1 MHKRLQ
7 TLLAVCAIAQFSP
20 VVTRAAT
27 DDQIEQLKA
36 QLKAQIDAEVGAL
49 KKDYEGRIKTLEG
62 RIDALETDNARL
74 RGQNQAQ
81 AQATPAPTPAN
92 TNEEIAALKE
102 RIAEL
107 EQARSERR
115 DEMSGTSAEVA
126 SLKQRLAQLEGVATR
141 AQTEVFPAMSE
152 REAANTEAIRDI
164 NRKLQASATET
175 RDIYHSELGPPFD
188 LTKLYDL
195 PRPFEFHGYLR
206 SGYGMN
212 GEGGKME
219 AFKAP
224 GAFAKYRLG
233 NEAETYGELA
243 LVNNWLRED
252 DPLSAPYVRTT
263 VMMSYT
269 TGENFS
275 FDSLNNTKQGN
286 DVALRQAFT
295 EGGNIFPSVPD
306 IRIWAGQRYYQR
318 MDIHIDDFYYL
329 DMSGYGAGIQ
339 DVPLSDFGK
348 LHLAW
353 LGGSVSDYE
362 TDTHG
367 RLAKQNIDLRLSDI
381 HVPLGK
387 LTLWLDYS
395 NVRGGDV
402 TNVFNSDGST
412 IHVQSSS
419 GWAVGLFH
427 RTGEEAFLGGYNQ
440 FSIQYGAGAAYNFQS
455 TLDSA
460 GPHLDDAWHFRVTD
474 HFTIQPWKHFAVQA
488 VALYDKIHFGGPD
501 SDNRWISVGARP
513 VFFFNDRFSMALE
526 AGVDWAKSDPL
537 GTEGH
542 LWKVT
547 FAPLVISRGEK
558 FFSRPQ
564 LRAYVTYAGWS
575 DDFKGFVGGIPYAD
589 DTRGLSY
596 GIQAEAWW

>member
-1 MHKRLQ
+1 MAMPSIRPLV
-7 TLLAVCAIAQFSP
+7 AVCLLSGFIFSP
-20 VVTRAAT
+20 AQAAT
-27 DDQIEQLKA
+27 DEQVEELKA
-36 QLKAQIDAEVGAL
+36 QLKAQIDSQVNDL
-49 KKDYEGRIKTLEG
+49 KKEYEGRIKHLEE
-62 RIDALETDNARL
+62 RITALEADNAQL
-74 RGQNQAQ
+74 RTASQAGK
-81 AQATPAPTPAN
+81 PAPAGTG
-92 TNEEIAALKE
+92 EDIAALKQ

-107 EQARSERR
+107 EQARAERR
-115 DEMSGTSAEVA
+115 DEMSGTTAEVA
-126 SLKQRLAQLEGVATR
+126 SRKQRLAELEGVAKK
-141 AQTEVFPAMSE
+141 AQTEVMPAMSQ
-152 REAANTEAIRDI
+152 REAANEEAIAEI
-164 NRKLQASATET
+164 ERKLQASATET
-175 RDIYHSELGPPFD
+175 RDIYHSEFGPPFD

-233 NEAETYGELA
+233 NEAETYGEMA
-243 LVNNWLRED
+243 LTNNWLRED
-252 DPLSAPYVRTT
+252 DPLSAPYIRTT

-269 TGENFS
+269 TGENFT

-286 DVALRQAFT
+286 DIALRQAFI
-295 EGGNIFPSVPD
+295 EGGNVFQSIPD

-318 MDIHIDDFYYL
+318 MDIHINDFYYL
-329 DMSGYGAGIQ
+329 DMSGYGAGVQ
-339 DVPLSDFGK
+339 DVPLDKFGK
-348 LHLAW
+348 LSVAW
-353 LGGSVSDYE
+353 LGGSVSDYQ

-367 RLAKQNIDLRLSDI
+367 RLAKQNLDLRLSDI
-381 HVPLGK
+381 HVPFGK
-387 LTLWLDYS
+387 LTAWLDYS

-402 TNVFNSDGST
+402 TNAFNPDGSNLD
-412 IHVQSSS
+412 VESSS

-440 FSIQYGAGAAYNFQS
+440 LSIQYGQGAAYNFAS

-474 HFTIQPWKHFAVQA
+474 HFTVQPSEQFAIQA
-488 VALYDKIHFGGPD
+488 VGLYDKIHYGGPD
-501 SDNRWISVGARP
+501 SDNRWISIGARP

-526 AGVDWAKSDPL
+526 AGVDWVRNDIT
-537 GTEGH
+537 GRDGH
-542 LWKVT
+542 LWKIT
-547 FAPLVISRGEK
+547 FAPLQISRGQK

-575 DDFKGFVGGIPYAD
+575 DDFKGSVGGTPYMD

>member
-1 MHKRLQ
+1 MSKIRVLVASAAVG
-7 TLLAVCAIAQFSP
+7 LILPLA
-20 VVTRAAT
+20 RGAT
-27 DDQIEQLKA
+27 DEQFEQLKA
-36 QLKAQIDAEVGAL
+36 QLKEQIDAEVGAV
-49 KKDYEGRIKTLEG
+49 KHEYEGRIKKLEQRINTLE
-62 RIDALETDNARL
+62 ADNAKL
-74 RGQNQAQ
+74 RGHPAKTASANSDAQ
-81 AQATPAPTPAN
+81 
-92 TNEEIAALKE
+92 IAALKQ

-115 DEMSGTSAEVA
+115 DEMPVA
-126 SLKQRLAQLEGVATR
+126 SKELASMKKRLAALEAVAKK
-141 AQTEVFPAMSE
+141 AQTEMPAVTQQQT
-152 REAANTEAIRDI
+152 ANAEAIEQIEAR
-164 NRKLQASATET
+164 LQASSTET
-175 RDIYHSELGPPFD
+175 RDIYHSEFGAPFD

-195 PRPFEFHGYLR
+195 PRPLEFHGYLR

-233 NEAETYGELA
+233 NEAETYGEMA
-243 LVNNWLRED
+243 LTNNWLRED
-252 DPLSAPYVRTT
+252 DPLSAPYIRTT

-275 FDSLNNTKQGN
+275 YDSLNNQKQGN
-286 DVALRQAFT
+286 DIALRQAFI

-329 DMSGYGAGIQ
+329 DMSGYGSGVE
-339 DVPLSDFGK
+339 DVPLGDFGK
-348 LHLAW
+348 LQLAW

-362 TDTHG
+362 TQTHG
-367 RLAKQNIDLRLSDI
+367 KLAKQNIDLRITDI
-381 HVPLGK
+381 PVPLGK
-387 LTLWLDYS
+387 LTFWADYS

-402 TNVFNSDGST
+402 TNAFNPNGT
-412 IHVQSSS
+412 NVHVQSSS
-419 GWAVGLFH
+419 GFAVGLFH
-427 RTGEEAFLGGYNQ
+427 RTTEEAFLGGYNQ
-440 FSIQYGAGAAYNFQS
+440 FTVQYGQGAAYNFQS

-474 HFTIQPWKHFAVQA
+474 HFTIQPSPNFAVQA
-488 VALYDKIHFGGPD
+488 VGLYDKIHYGGPD
-501 SDNRWISVGARP
+501 SDNEWFSIGARP
-513 VFFFNDRFSMALE
+513 VYFFTDRFSMALE
-526 AGVDWAKSDPL
+526 AGIDWVNSDPL
-537 GTEGH
+537 HKNGH

-547 FAPLVISRGEK
+547 FAPLQISRGQK

-575 DDFKGFVGGIPYAD
+575 DDFRGSVGGIPYME
-589 DTRGLSY
+589 DTQGLSY

>member
-1 MHKRLQ
+1 MSRIRLY
-7 TLLAVCAIAQFSP
+7 LAVSALTGLILFPA
-20 VVTRAAT
+20 RGAT
-27 DDQIEQLKA
+27 DEQLEQLKA
-36 QLKAQIDAEVGAL
+36 QINAEIGAI
-49 KKDYEGRIKTLEG
+49 KKDYEGRIEKLEKRINTLE
-62 RIDALETDNARL
+62 EDNAEL
-74 RGQNQAQ
+74 RGVAQ
-81 AQATPAPTPAN
+81 APAKPVSEDVAT
-92 TNEEIAALKE
+92 LKQ

-115 DEMSGTSAEVA
+115 DEMSGTSQELA
-126 SLKQRLAQLEGVATR
+126 SMKQRLAQLEGIATK
-141 AQTEVFPAMSE
+141 AQTEMPSVTE
-152 REAANTEAIRDI
+152 REAANAEAIHELE
-164 NRKLQASATET
+164 RKLQASSTET

-206 SGYGMN
+206 TGYGMN

-233 NEAETYGELA
+233 NEAETYGEMA
-243 LVNNWLRED
+243 LTNNWLRED
-252 DPLSAPYVRTT
+252 DPLSAPYIRTT
-263 VMMSYT
+263 AMMSYS

-286 DVALRQAFT
+286 DIALRQAFI
-295 EGGNIFPSVPD
+295 EGGNVFQSVPD
-306 IRIWAGQRYYQR
+306 VRIWAGQRYYQR
-318 MDIHIDDFYYL
+318 MDIHINDFYYL

-339 DVPLSDFGK
+339 DMPLGTFSK
-348 LHLAW
+348 LSLAW

-367 RLAKQNIDLRLSDI
+367 RLAKQNIDLRLTDI
-381 HVPLGK
+381 RVPFGK
-387 LTLWLDYS
+387 LTLWADYS

-402 TNVFNSDGST
+402 TNVFNPDGSK
-412 IHVQSSS
+412 IRVESSS
-419 GWAVGLFH
+419 GWAIGLFH
-427 RTGEEAFLGGYNQ
+427 RTQEEAFLGGYNQ

-474 HFTIQPWKHFAVQA
+474 HFTIQPWKQFAVQA
-488 VALYDKIHFGGPD
+488 VGLYDKIHYGGPD
-501 SDNRWISVGARP
+501 SDNEWISVGARP

-526 AGVDWAKSDPL
+526 AGVDWAKSEPL
-537 GTEGH
+537 GTDGH

-564 LRAYVTYAGWS
+564 LRLYVTYARWS
-575 DDFKGFVGGIPYAD
+575 DDFKGFVGGTPYAD

>member
-1 MHKRLQ
+1 M
-7 TLLAVCAIAQFSP
+7 CAFAQLVP
-20 VVTRAAT
+20 ALIYGAT
-27 DDQIEQLKA
+27 DEQLEQIKA
-36 QLKAQIDAEVGAL
+36 QLKAQIDAEVGAI
-49 KKDYEGRIKTLEG
+49 KKDYEGRIKTLEQ
-62 RIDALETDNARL
+62 RINALEADNAKL
-74 RGQNQAQ
+74 RDQGHTETQQAQ
-81 AQATPAPTPAN
+81 AQRGPQAWPDAPRAIRD
-92 TNEEIAALKE
+92 EEIAALKE
-102 RIAEL
+102 RIADL

-115 DEMSGTSAEVA
+115 DEMSGTGSELAA
-126 SLKQRLAQLEGVATR
+126 LKQRVAQLEGVATK
-141 AQTEVFPAMSE
+141 AQTEVFPAMSQ
-152 REAANTEAIRDI
+152 REAANEEAISEI
-164 NRKLQASATET
+164 EKKLQASATET
-175 RDIYHSELGPPFD
+175 RDIYQSELGPPFD

-195 PRPFEFHGYLR
+195 PRPFEYHGYLR

-233 NEAETYGELA
+233 NEPETYGELA

-252 DPLSAPYVRTT
+252 DPLSAPYIRTT

-269 TGENFS
+269 TGENFTY
-275 FDSLNNTKQGN
+275 DSLNNQKQGN

-295 EGGNIFPSVPD
+295 EGGNVFPAVPD
-306 IRIWAGQRYYQR
+306 IRVWAGQRYYQR
-318 MDIHIDDFYYL
+318 MDIHINDFYYL

-339 DVPLSDFGK
+339 DVPLGDFAK

-353 LGGSVSDYE
+353 LGGSVSDYQ

-367 RLAKQNIDLRLSDI
+367 RLAKQNIDLRLTDI

-387 LTLWLDYS
+387 LTLWFDYS

-412 IHVQSSS
+412 IDVQSSS
-419 GWAVGLFH
+419 GFAVGLFH
-427 RTGEEAFLGGYNQ
+427 RTKEEAFLGGYNQ
-440 FSIQYGAGAAYNFQS
+440 FSIQYGTGAAYNFHS

-460 GPHLDDAWHFRVTD
+460 GPNLDDAWQFLVTD

-488 VALYDKIHFGGPD
+488 VGLYNKIHYGGPD
-501 SDNRWISVGARP
+501 SDNQWVSVGARP

-526 AGVDWAKSDPL
+526 AGIDWTKSEPL

-564 LRAYVTYAGWS
+564 LRAFVTYAGWT
-575 DDFKGFVGGIPYAD
+575 DGFKGYVGGTPYED
-589 DTRGLSY
+589 DTRGFTY

>member
-1 MHKRLQ
+1 MSKIRRL
-7 TLLAVCAIAQFSP
+7 T
-20 VVTRAAT
+20 VVWVITGLVITQARGAT
-27 DDQIEQLKA
+27 DEQLE
-36 QLKAQIDAEVGAL
+36 QFKAQINAEIGAM
-49 KKDYEGRIKTLEG
+49 KKDYESRIKTLED
-62 RIDALETDNARL
+62 RVNTVEAENAQL
-74 RGQNQAQ
+74 KNQG
-81 AQATPAPTPAN
+81 ATTPKPAS
-92 TNEEIAALKE
+92 EEIAALKQ

-115 DEMSGTSAEVA
+115 DEYSGTSQELA
-126 SLKQRLAQLEGVATR
+126 SMKQRLSQLEGVASK
-141 AQTEVFPAMSE
+141 AQTEMPAVTE
-152 REAANTEAIRDI
+152 REAANTEAIQEI
-164 NRKLQASATET
+164 ERKLQASATET

-233 NEAETYGELA
+233 NESETYGEMA
-243 LVNNWLRED
+243 LTNNWLRED
-252 DPLSAPYVRTT
+252 DPLSAPYIRTT
-263 VMMSYT
+263 VMMSYS
-269 TGENFS
+269 TGENFT
-275 FDSLNNTKQGN
+275 FDSLNNQKQGN
-286 DVALRQAFT
+286 DIALRQAFI
-295 EGGNIFPSVPD
+295 EGGNIFQSIPD

-318 MDIHIDDFYYL
+318 MDIHINDFYYL
-329 DMSGYGAGIQ
+329 DMSGYGAGIS
-339 DVPLSDFGK
+339 DVPLGKFGK
-348 LHLAW
+348 LQFAW

-362 TDTHG
+362 TQTHG
-367 RLAKQNIDLRLSDI
+367 KLAKQNIDLRLTDI
-381 HVPLGK
+381 QVPLGK
-387 LTLWLDYS
+387 LTLWADYS

-402 TNVFNSDGST
+402 TNAFNPDGSN

-427 RTGEEAFLGGYNQ
+427 RTKEEAFLGGYNQ

-474 HFTIQPWKHFAVQA
+474 HFTIQPWKQFAVQA
-488 VALYDKIHFGGPD
+488 VGLYDKIHYGGSN
-501 SDNRWISVGARP
+501 SDNEWYSIGARP
-513 VFFFNDRFSMALE
+513 VVFWTDRFSTALE
-526 AGVDWAKSDPL
+526 AGIDWVNSEPL
-537 GTEGH
+537 HKDGH

-547 FAPLVISRGEK
+547 FAPLQISRGEK

-564 LRAYVTYAGWS
+564 LRMYVTYAGWS
-575 DDFKGFVGGIPYAD
+575 EDFKGSVGGTPYMD
-589 DTRGLSY
+589 DTQGLSY

>member
-1 MHKRLQ
+1 MILCACAHFIPA
-7 TLLAVCAIAQFSP
+7 LAY
-20 VVTRAAT
+20 AAT
-27 DDQIEQLKA
+27 DEQLEQIKA
-36 QLKAQIDAEVGAL
+36 QLKAQIDAEVGKI
-49 KKDYEGRIKTLEG
+49 KKDYQGRIKTLEE
-62 RIDALETDNARL
+62 RINALEADNANL
-74 RGQNQAQ
+74 RGRSESQAQ
-81 AQATPAPTPAN
+81 VQAAPNPAPAHTDQ
-92 TNEEIAALKE
+92 EIAALKE

-115 DEMSGTSAEVA
+115 DEMSGTSSEMA
-126 SLKQRLAQLEGVATR
+126 SLKQRLAQLEGVASR

-152 REAANTEAIRDI
+152 RETANEEAIREI
-164 NRKLQASATET
+164 NTRLQASATET

-195 PRPFEFHGYLR
+195 PRPFEYHGYLR

-233 NEAETYGELA
+233 NEPETYGELA

-252 DPLSAPYVRTT
+252 NPLSAPYIRTT

-275 FDSLNNTKQGN
+275 FDSLTNHKQGN

-295 EGGNIFPSVPD
+295 EGGNIFPAVPD

-329 DMSGYGAGIQ
+329 DMSGYGSGVQ
-339 DVPLSDFGK
+339 DVPLGDFAK
-348 LHLAW
+348 LQLAW
-353 LGGSVSDYE
+353 LGGSVSNYE

-367 RLAKQNIDLRLSDI
+367 RLAKQNIDLRLTDI

-387 LTLWLDYS
+387 LTFWLDYS

-412 IHVQSSS
+412 IRVQSSS

-460 GPHLDDAWHFRVTD
+460 GPNLDDAWHFRVTD

-488 VALYDKIHFGGPD
+488 VGLYDRIHYGGPD
-501 SDNRWISVGARP
+501 SDNRWVSVGARP

-526 AGVDWAKSDPL
+526 AGVDWTRSDPL

-564 LRAYVTYAGWS
+564 LRAYVTYAGWTDS
-575 DDFKGFVGGIPYAD
+575 FKGLVGGTPYMD
-589 DTRGLSY
+589 DTAGLSY

>member
-1 MHKRLQ
+1 M
-7 TLLAVCAIAQFSP
+7 
-20 VVTRAAT
+20 
-27 DDQIEQLKA
+27 EQLKT
-36 QLKAQIDAEVGAL
+36 QLKAEIDAEVGAL

-62 RIDALETDNARL
+62 RINALEADNAKL
-74 RGQNQAQ
+74 RDRSETHAEV
-81 AQATPAPTPAN
+81 QATPGSPPASADQ
-92 TNEEIAALKE
+92 EIAALKE
-102 RIAEL
+102 RIADL
-107 EQARSERR
+107 EEARSERR
-115 DEMSGTSAEVA
+115 DEMSGTGQELA
-126 SLKQRLAQLEGVATR
+126 SMKKRLSQLEGVASR
-141 AQTEVFPAMSE
+141 AQTEMPAVTE
-152 REAANTEAIRDI
+152 REAANTEAIQEI
-164 NRKLQASATET
+164 NRKLQTSATET
-175 RDIYHSELGPPFD
+175 RDIYHSELGAPFD

-195 PRPFEFHGYLR
+195 PRPFEFHGYIR

-252 DPLSAPYVRTT
+252 NPLSAPYIRTT
-263 VMMSYT
+263 VMLSYN
-269 TGENFS
+269 TGENFT
-275 FDSLNNTKQGN
+275 FDSLTNHQQGN

-339 DVPLSDFGK
+339 DIPLDKFAK

-367 RLAKQNIDLRLSDI
+367 RLAKQNIDLRLTDI

-387 LTLWLDYS
+387 LTLWFDYS

-440 FSIQYGAGAAYNFQS
+440 FSIQYGTGAAYNFQS

-460 GPHLDDAWHFRVTD
+460 GPNLDDAWHFRVTD

-526 AGVDWAKSDPL
+526 AGVDWVKSEPL
-537 GTEGH
+537 GTDGH

-564 LRAYVTYAGWS
+564 LRLYVTYAGWS